1 MDAQCMRQVYT
12 LGHSTRPWPE
22 FLKLLKQ
29 QGIELVA
36 DVRVWPSSRKF
47 PHFHKEQLQEALA
60 QEGIAYEHFPG
71 LGGYRKPKA
80 DSPNTGI
87 ENPGFRG
94 YADHMQTEE
103 FQRDLTRL
111 IERIREKRTALL
123 CAEALPWRC
132 HRYLLSDLLVVKGF
146 EVLHVLRE
154 DRVQK
159 HKLNPMAQVEGD
171 WVIYPG

>member
-1 MDAQCMRQVYT
+1 MTVTIVYT

-22 FLKLLKQ
+22 FLRLLTQ
-29 QGIELVA
+29 HGIELLA
-36 DVRVWPSSRKF
+36 DVRAWPSSKKF
-47 PHFHKEQLQEALA
+47 PHFGKEALRKA
-60 QEGIAYEHFPG
+60 LAEEGIDYEHFPG

-103 FQRDLTRL
+103 FQEDLRRL
-111 IERIREKRTALL
+111 IERLQEKRTALM

-132 HRYLLSDLLVVKGF
+132 HRSLLSDLLEIRGF
-146 EVLHVLRE
+146 EVWHILADDKAQRHRLHPLAE
-154 DRVQK
+154 
-159 HKLNPMAQVEGD
+159 AEGD
-171 WVIYPG
+171 WVVYPG